1 MSLERS
7 TWQCRMPKT
16 LRSSSDIFTRQKCKN
31 SRHRCCFWKEQGK
44 QHWKMRIF
52 LFLVCCK
59 KSFGSPTNSL
69 HSIPKFLFAEVE
81 RENLSAFNVHSICF
95 LNRIRRKSYLKILK
109 LSLDLL
115 VKVKTRLIPFHGKTG
130 GNIQNGAKNT
140 PTLLKKGWQSFYTQ
154 LTEVLRTNQQ
164 TVSHKN
170 CLNIYIEVQ

>member
-1 MSLERS
+1 
-7 TWQCRMPKT
+7 MPKT

-31 SRHRCCFWKEQGK
+31 SRHRCCLLEGTRQATLKNADISFPCLLQK
-44 QHWKMRIF
+44 IF
-52 LFLVCCK
+52 
-59 KSFGSPTNSL
+59 FGSPTNSL

-81 RENLSAFNVHSICF
+81 RENLSAFYLL
-95 LNRIRRKSYLKILK
+95 LNKILRKSYLQILK

-140 PTLLKKGWQSFYTQ
+140 PTLLKKGWQTFYTQ
-154 LTEVLRTNQQ
+154 VTEVLRTNQQ